1 MTQYI
6 AQYTL
11 LSTQLHLQIYIAESL
26 VCCKTFTYL
35 INLRTPLAY
44 LVALWHGYPASL
56 SLKIPFTLSSRTQMG
71 RYWVVLTKS
80 PASWPVRFLSV
91 SPCQLSC
98 DFCTNA
104 SCPSLS
110 RLGQPELQLAWSNVS
125 SPAPVSSSHFTSAY
139 ITTGWRWDISPL
151 STPSHSR

>member
-11 LSTQLHLQIYIAESL
+11 LSTQLHFQMFIAESL

-44 LVALWHGYPASL
+44 LVA
-56 SLKIPFTLSSRTQMG
+56 TQMG